1 MREIVLIRHGAT
13 AGNLE
18 KRYIGSAT
26 DEPLCSEGI
35 EVVRSLIKRGRYPEA
50 AEHALVITSPLR
62 RCVETA
68 GLIYPGVE
76 RTEAENLRECDF
88 GRFEYKNYEELDG
101 DSDYQAWIVS
111 GGTLPFPGG
120 EDPEEFKARSR
131 NAFMDA
137 VRDNRERSQLIF
149 VVHGGTVMS
158 VMSSFAKPHREYFD
172 SCVSNGRGFICDIAG
187 DGTLYVN
194 GEI

>member
-50 AEHALVITSPLR
+50 AEDALVITSPLR

>member
-50 AEHALVITSPLR
+50 AEYALVITSPLR

-101 DSDYQAWIVS
+101 DSDYQAWIDS